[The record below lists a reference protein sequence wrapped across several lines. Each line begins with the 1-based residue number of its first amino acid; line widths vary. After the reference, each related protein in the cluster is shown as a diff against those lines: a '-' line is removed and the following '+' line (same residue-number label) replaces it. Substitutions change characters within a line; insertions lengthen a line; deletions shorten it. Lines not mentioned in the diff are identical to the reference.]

1 MPESLGTI
9 ELIIVVA
16 IAGVAGFVTGLAGF
30 GTGLIAAGFW
40 LHLVPAP
47 FVPPMVAINSV
58 AAQIASLPA
67 VRREV
72 RWRALM
78 PYLIGA
84 VIGIPLG
91 VLVLRETSSFLLRPA
106 VGVFLIG
113 FTTFELF
120 AAGRLGVGAWGGRA
134 ADGVVGTCGGF
145 LGGFAG
151 LSAPAPV
158 VWLRLRG
165 GPTDAQRAIYQP
177 FNLLVLTGA
186 AIAMGIDGQIDRDT
200 LIVTGLCL
208 PATIIGSWLGMHCYW
223 KVNQGTFRRVVLGLL
238 FLAGLTLLISR

>member
-1 MPESLGTI
+1 MPEALGMI
-9 ELIIVVA
+9 ELALVA
-16 IAGVAGFVTGLAGF
+16 TIAGVAGFVTGLAGF
-30 GTGLIAAGFW
+30 GTGLVAAGFW

-72 RWRALM
+72 RWRALT

-91 VLVLRETSSFLLRPA
+91 VLVLRHTSSFLLRPA
-106 VGVFLIG
+106 VGIFLVA
-113 FTTFELF
+113 FTTFEF
-120 AAGRLGVGAWGGRA
+120 IAAGRFGIGARGGRA

-151 LSAPAPV
+151 LSAPVPV

-165 GPTDAQRAIYQP
+165 GPSDAQRAIYQP
-177 FNLLVLTGA
+177 FNLLVLSGA
-186 AIAMGIDGQIDRDT
+186 SLAMGIDGQIDRNI
-200 LIVTGLCL
+200 LMVAGFCL
-208 PATIIGSWLGMHCYW
+208 PATLIGSWLGMHCYW